1 MLSVLV
7 ANPKGGCGKST
18 VATNLAAAFANS
30 GLKTALAD
38 VDPQKSSLAWLKLR
52 PDTAAK
58 IEGLNWLKNE
68 GEMAKGL
75 HRLVI
80 DVGAGIPKQHFDV
93 LLKAADLVV
102 MPVLPSIFDEITTG
116 EFLQKVETL
125 KPIHKGTKPIA
136 IVGNRMRT
144 NTRAAARLDSFLEEV
159 GHPVVTR
166 LSDRSA
172 YSEMASQG
180 LSIFDRPGAHSAI
193 IESDWV
199 PLIQFVESQDWAYAV
214 G

>member
-18 VATNLAAAFANS
+18 VATNISAAFANK
-30 GLKTALAD
+30 GFKTALAD
-38 VDPQKSSLAWLKLR
+38 VDPQKSSLNWLKLR
-52 PDTAAK
+52 PNDAPR
-58 IEGLNWLKNE
+58 IEGLNWLQNE
-68 GEMAKGL
+68 GEVTKGL

-80 DVGAGIPKQHFDV
+80 DVGAGIPKRHFDV

-102 MPVLPSIFDEITTG
+102 MPVLPSIFDETTTG
-116 EFLQKVETL
+116 EFLKKVETL
-125 KPIHKGTKPIA
+125 KPINKGTKPIA
-136 IVGNRMRT
+136 IVGNRMRA
-144 NTRAAARLDSFLEEV
+144 NTRAAGRLEIFLDNV
-159 GHPVVTR
+159 GHQVVTR

-180 LSIFDRPGAHSAI
+180 LSIFDKPGAHSSI
-193 IESDWV
+193 IDSDWT
-199 PLIQFVESQDWAYAV
+199 PLIEFIESQDWAYGV